1 MKLAF
6 LLFSG
11 AIVVVPALA
20 RPKVAILETRRALVS
35 TNDGKAAVAEL
46 HRKFDPDQARLK
58 EQEAEIVRLRNAPEA
73 ASFKDR
79 IDVLVTSHRRATEDA
94 RLRFDAEQKRVYKE
108 LSEKLMVVVKKYA
121 KQKHYEVVLDE
132 SDPSSP
138 IVWREDKNDITDKV
152 IQLYDQMSLSTQM
165 SGKLR

>member
-1 MKLAF
+1 
-6 LLFSG
+6 
-11 AIVVVPALA
+11 
-20 RPKVAILETRRALVS
+20 
-35 TNDGKAAVAEL
+35 
-46 HRKFDPDQARLK
+46 LK

-79 IDVLVTSHRRATEDA
+79 IDALVTSHRRATEDA
-94 RLRFDAEQKRVYKE
+94 RLRFDAEQKRVYQE
-108 LSEKLMVVVKKYA
+108 LSEKLMVIVKKYA
-121 KQKHYEVVLDE
+121 KQKHYEVVLDQ
-132 SDPSSP
+132 SDPNSP